1 MTNVLEAIK
10 NRYTCR
16 KYTDQKLTDD
26 QIKKLVDAA
35 LQAPTAMNAQ
45 AFQLIAVTNPEV
57 LAKLETSG
65 YAVLPAEVKQRMDQ
79 RGGTLL
85 YNAPA
90 IFYIMVDRK
99 THPVFADLDAG
110 IIVENLALAAQSLGL
125 GSTIFGMGRFPL
137 QSSEAQALIK
147 ELQIK
152 DGFEFSISCLV
163 GYSALPPTPHAVDY
177 AKVTY
182 IS

>member
-1 MTNVLEAIK
+1 MTDVFDALK

-16 KYTDQKLTDD
+16 KYTDQKLTDPE
-26 QIKKLVDAA
+26 IKQLVDAA

-45 AFQLIAVTNPEV
+45 AFQLIVVTNPET
-57 LAKLETSG
+57 LAKLEKLG
-65 YAVLPAEVKQRMDQ
+65 YAELPSEVKQRMEE

-90 IFYIMVDRK
+90 IIYIMVDREA
-99 THPVFADLDAG
+99 HPVFADLDAG
-110 IIVENLALAAQSLGL
+110 IVVENIALAAEGLGL

-137 QSSEAQALIK
+137 QSPEADALRQ

-163 GYSALPPTPHAVDY
+163 GHSALPPTPHQLQPE
-177 AKVTY
+177 KVTY